1 MDDLSER
8 RKDSKGRVLR
18 TGESERK
25 DGLYQFRY
33 EDISGKRQTIYDR
46 DLNELRK
53 KEKEIQK
60 QLDEGVSFFDGCAP
74 LCDVLDRAYSLKCKW
89 RASTRETMMRYLC
102 LIKPSKLYNMPVNRI
117 RMSDCKQFLIQLHD
131 EGKAFGT
138 INSVHTLLKMAFQMA
153 CEDNALMRNP
163 CAFPIKTIIDDDTPK
178 VRALTQIQQERLW
191 KFLREDTIGKRHL
204 DMFVMLA
211 GTGMRI
217 SEFAALTIQD
227 IDFGSNVIH
236 VDKQIVRLVGK
247 LTITEPKSKNGVR
260 DIPMTQEVR
269 QSAMNLLRKRQENKL
284 DVMIDGYVGFLSVT
298 RNGRPRTHSEYAD
311 VVRKLMVHYNE
322 VSAVKINRCTPHALR
337 HTFCTKCV
345 SSNMDVKS
353 AQYLMGHSDARTT
366 LNIYTDNV
374 MDKVYE
380 SMELL
385 EKRCN

>member
-1 MDDLSER
+1 MSEK

-25 DGLYQFRY
+25 NGLYQYRY
-33 EDISGKRQTIYDR
+33 EDVNGKRQTIYDR

-60 QLDEGVSFFDGCAP
+60 QLEEGVSFFDGCTP

-117 RMSDCKQFLIQLHD
+117 RMSDCKQFLIDLHN

-138 INSVHTLLKMAFQMA
+138 INSIHTVLKMAFQLA
-153 CEDNALMRNP
+153 YEENALMRNP
-163 CAFPIKTIIDDDTPK
+163 CDFSLKSIIDDDTPD
-178 VRALTQIQQERLW
+178 VQALTQIQQESLW

-217 SEFAALTIQD
+217 SEFAALTIQN
-227 IDFGSNVIH
+227 IDFARNVIH
-236 VDKQIVRLVGK
+236 VDKQIVRLVGR
-247 LTITEPKSKNGVR
+247 LIITKPKSKKGVR

-311 VVRKLMVHYNE
+311 VMRKLMAHYNE
-322 VSAVKINRCTPHALR
+322 VSAVKIERCTPHVLR

-345 SSNMDVKS
+345 ATGMDVKS
-353 AQYLMGHSDARTT
+353 AQYLMGHADAAMT

-374 MDKVYE
+374 MDKVHQ

-385 EKRCN
+385 ENVAIH